1 MGDSLATILLVEDEE
16 CLRDCIYQML
26 VLNGHNVY
34 QASGNTALRV
44 LEECSTPVE
53 VLITDVLM
61 PGINGINLALEVL
74 AKHPTIPVIFMSG
87 YGPDI
92 MDRFPNA
99 PRATFLAKP
108 FELSELIR
116 AVRTSVTSR

>member
-1 MGDSLATILLVEDEE
+1 MGDFLATILLVEDEE
-16 CLRDCIYQML
+16 YLRDCIYQML
-26 VLNGHNVY
+26 VLIGHNVY

-61 PGINGINLALEVL
+61 PGINGIDLALAVRD
-74 AKHPTIPVIFMSG
+74 KYPTMSVIFMSG

-92 MDRFPNA
+92 MERFPKA
-99 PRATFLAKP
+99 PEAMFLAKP
-108 FELSELIR
+108 FELSELVRI
-116 AVRTSVTSR
+116 VRTSITSR